1 MFGIRLEETRVYQ
14 EAREDEAR
22 SLLSLLLFQKFG
34 ALPDAVDGRFNSLDR
49 VQLEALAI
57 ALRTLESIADLEVWL
72 DQNA

>member
-1 MFGIRLEETRVYQ
+1 MLGIRLEETRVYQ

-34 ALPDAVDGRFNSLDR
+34 ALPDAVDGFNSLDR